1 MISKIFSQDGFLWKG
16 LNWLTDVFALSTLWL
31 LCALPLVTLGAA
43 TTALYDA
50 VVRCLRYRQP
60 GPYRRF
66 FKTFKSDILTSVGA
80 TLLWAVLI
88 AFLVWVVSY
97 LRYLGEYASTARIA
111 SVAYYVLLLI
121 PIGAACWVFPLL
133 SRFTF
138 RFGALNLTAL
148 KFVFAHLPSTVVL
161 VLLTVELLQLCLR
174 WVFPLFFV
182 PALMMLLWSLFIEPA
197 FQKAGGGLAPDK
209 SGAEQGEL

>member
-1 MISKIFSQDGFLWKG
+1 MISKIFSPGGALWRA
-16 LNWLTDVFALSTLWL
+16 LNWLTDIFALSTLWL
-31 LCALPLVTLGAA
+31 LCSIPLVTLGAA

-50 VVRCLRYRQP
+50 VIRCIRYKQP

-66 FKTFKSDILTSVGA
+66 FKTFKSDILTSVCT

-88 AFLVWVVSY
+88 AFLVWIVKY
-97 LRYLGEYASTARIA
+97 LQYLGDYASAARAA

-161 VLLTVELLQLCLR
+161 VLMTVELLQLCLK
-174 WVFPLFFV
+174 WVFPLFFI

-197 FQKAGGGLAPDK
+197 FQKAGGGLSPDK
-209 SGAEQGEL
+209 PGADTK